1 MKCKKRIEGNT
12 SLNTWRKKLTHWTA
26 EIKSPAGGGL
36 VGKDGKDK
44 SGGDFPPEKIKQEGK
59 AIEN

>member
-12 SLNTWRKKLTHWTA
+12 SLNTWRKKLRNRTA

-44 SGGDFPPEKIKQEGK
+44 SGDFPPEKIKQEGK